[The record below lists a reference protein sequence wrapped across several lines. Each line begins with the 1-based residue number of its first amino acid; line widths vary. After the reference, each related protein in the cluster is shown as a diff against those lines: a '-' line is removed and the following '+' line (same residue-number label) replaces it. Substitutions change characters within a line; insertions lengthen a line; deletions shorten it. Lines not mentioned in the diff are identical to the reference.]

1 MSHHSKAQPAKAS
14 AVNATAIQDADDV
27 RSQRRSQPSSLIS
40 PLALMALGLA
50 GAATA
55 GSPVLSTD
63 QSGDATGVD
72 QNGSDAVN
80 AAAVAQADPLLTE
93 TSPDAVAAT
102 TDSPTDSQD
111 IALDVAQDTA
121 LDTPQVA
128 EAVAVASLDPALA
141 TDLATTD
148 AAPAA
153 DGATALTLKLDMPA
167 LPGTAA
173 EAPQLVAAAPL
184 EGSNTLPAAAPSA
197 AAVGATEF
205 SMGQV
210 AAAVAGLVAVGVAVS
225 GSSESKDTTPPAA
238 PTAALA
244 TDSGASATDGVTKVG
259 TVTVGALE
267 TGGKWEYST
276 NAGTSWATGTGS
288 SFTLADGSYAANA
301 VQVRQ
306 TDAAANVSTIGK
318 IATAITVDNVIA
330 AVTASLST
338 DSGSSATDGITNAT
352 GLALSTAAADV
363 TRSYAVDGAAASA
376 NYVAPTADGKHSVV
390 VTDTDTAGNSA
401 STTLAFTLD
410 KTIATPTVA
419 LSTDS
424 GSSATDGISNL
435 AALSLGAAA
444 ADVTRSYKVDAG
456 AASAS
461 YVAPTA
467 NGAHTVQ
474 VNDTDTAGNTASAS
488 LNFTL
493 DTVGASASISAPTA
507 TTALG
512 ATAKLPITFDG
523 KVAGF
528 DASDL
533 VDAKGGKFGNLA
545 TTDGGTTWTVDFT
558 PNPDRLGPASIA
570 VTGAYTDLA
579 GNAGTASSAAAVK
592 YFAYATASD
601 GDISGAKI
609 YADVDRSGSVT
620 AADIL
625 VGTTGADGSVSVAL
639 DAGQDAYAL
648 LATGGTDISTG
659 LAFTGLLK
667 APAGSTMI
675 TPLTTLVQGLLDAD
689 TSTGSA
695 AAKLA
700 AAQAKVLSALSL
712 PAGIDLTSYDALG
725 IAVGSTTST
734 AAEKAD
740 AARVQSKAIVVANL
754 MVAGSAAL
762 QGSAATGQTVTSAEA
777 GAAVLSA
784 ISAQI
789 ASAGAVPIDLTS
801 TKTMMDLLVS
811 ATINDNKL
819 FSALNPALLT
829 QNIAVA
835 SSSLSVANQ
844 AVTDA
849 MKLAAD
855 NASTSNQFL
864 ASLTDAV
871 KVQTVTQG
879 SVSTAL
885 ASGTAVALDATVLKT
900 QTQAVTSVNL
910 SSTQAGVADKTA
922 PAAPALVGKDT
933 GTSATDGITNVGAVN
948 VTGLEAGSTWEY
960 SSNAGSTW
968 VGGQGSN
975 FVLAEGAYA
984 ANAVQVRQTD
994 AAGNVSVATKSAA
1007 AITVDSSAAAPT
1019 LALASDTGASAADGI
1034 TKVGTVNVT
1043 GLEAGAMWEYN
1054 AGSTW
1059 VAGTGSSFTLA
1070 DGAYASVQVRQTD
1083 VAGNLSAASKA
1094 AAFTVDNTIAKPTVA
1109 LVGDS
1114 GLDPSP
1120 AAADVSRSYSV
1131 DGKSNPSY
1139 VAPQLNGPHEVV
1151 ITDTDTAG
1159 NSATSD
1165 TLKFTLDRKFAPIL
1179 TLNDT
1184 GASKSDGIT
1193 NSGAL
1198 TINDL
1203 PTGFTRSIEVD
1214 GKAAASYVA
1223 PTTDGVH
1230 TVKVTDTD
1238 AAGNVASSSL
1248 SFTLDTVAP
1257 TANVVATSAPNS
1269 AGALTYTVNFSEAV
1283 TGFDASD
1290 IAVVNGKAGAVT
1302 AISASQ
1308 YTVAVTPT
1316 SSTSPVSLA
1325 VSVPAAAGPTAA
1337 NDIAGN
1343 ASSAAAQ
1350 VLQSVLY
1357 GTAGND
1363 ILTVGT
1369 AQDLVY
1375 LGAGTDTVALAT
1387 AAGSTTTA
1395 TDNAYGFGSGDQLD
1409 LRALLNGYTSS
1420 GVADAG
1426 IGFVELK
1433 NLTLT
1438 QGASTTT
1445 VRFDVNFDAATISG
1459 SKISGAVIDLLYD
1472 YSKVSAAQVV
1482 NTNFV
1487 DPVFGGNI
1495 NTWANVVQN
1504 LSGASGNG
1512 KVAVTADLTTTV
1524 NPIIDTAGKAFGVTL
1539 IVNSLVSTFPI
1550 GLESVAA
1557 GGATAIT
1564 TVNGVSTNVDVGITK
1579 VAGAAVTI
1587 GNTGSLEI
1595 VTDTGK
1601 LGTVADNQLHLVTTY
1616 DKASDLTH
1624 LMIQYDTD
1632 AAKGT
1637 TSLSSVVA
1645 MDFGGDVTNLI
1656 PASLIFTGP

>member
-102 TDSPTDSQD
+102 TDSPTGSQD
-111 IALDVAQDTA
+111 ITLDVAQDTA

-141 TDLATTD
+141 ADLATTD

-153 DGATALTLKLDMPA
+153 DGATALKLKLDMPA
-167 LPGTAA
+167 LPGAAA
-173 EAPQLVAAAPL
+173 EAPQLMAAAPL
-184 EGSNTLPAAAPSA
+184 ESSTALPAA
-197 AAVGATEF
+197 AAVGAAEF
-205 SMGQV
+205 SAGQLV
-210 AAAVAGLVAVGVAVS
+210 GVLAGLVAVGAAVS
-225 GSSESKDTTPPAA
+225 GSSESKDSTPPVA
-238 PTAALA
+238 PTATLA
-244 TDSGASATDGVTKVG
+244 TDSGASATDGITKVG
-259 TVTVGALE
+259 TVTVAGLE
-267 TGGKWEYST
+267 AGGKWEYST
-276 NAGTSWATGTGS
+276 NAGTSWTTGTGS

-306 TDAAANVSTIGK
+306 TDAAANVSPIGK
-318 IATAITVDNVIA
+318 SATAITVDNVIA

-352 GLALSTAAADV
+352 DLALSTAAADV

-376 NYVAPTADGKHSVV
+376 SYVAPTADGKHSVV

-410 KTIATPTVA
+410 KTIATPTVV

-444 ADVTRSYKVDAG
+444 ADVTRSYKVDGG

-461 YVAPTA
+461 YVAPTT

-474 VNDTDTAGNTASAS
+474 VNDTDTAGNTASTS
-488 LNFTL
+488 LGFTL

-512 ATAKLPITFDG
+512 ATAKLTITFDG

-579 GNAGTASSAAAVK
+579 GNAGTASSALAVK

-620 AADIL
+620 DADDL

-659 LAFTGLLK
+659 LAFTGLLR

-712 PAGIDLTSYDALG
+712 PASIDLTSYDALG
-725 IAVGSTTST
+725 IAVGSTTAT
-734 AAEKAD
+734 AAD
-740 AARVQSKAIVVANL
+740 KAIAVAVQAQAIAVANL
-754 MVAGSAAL
+754 LVAGTAAL
-762 QGSAATGQTVTSAEA
+762 QGAATTAGGVTSANA
-777 GAAVLSA
+777 GSAVLGALVTQFGSGAAVNLNSA
-784 ISAQI
+784 TTVGSL
-789 ASAGAVPIDLTS
+789 LTS
-801 TKTMMDLLVS
+801 AAADSRVVGSLNAATKAGLIVT
-811 ATINDNKL
+811 
-819 FSALNPALLT
+819 
-829 QNIAVA
+829 A
-835 SSSLSVANQ
+835 STSLSVANQ

-849 MKLAAD
+849 MGLAAA

-871 KVQTVTQG
+871 KVQTVAQG

-922 PAAPALVGKDT
+922 PAAPAPIGKEDT

-1054 AGSTW
+1054 AGGTW

-1094 AAFTVDNTIAKPTVA
+1094 AAITVDNTIAKPTVA

-1114 GLDPSP
+1114 GLNLST

-1131 DGKSNPSY
+1131 DGGAASASY
-1139 VAPQLNGPHEVV
+1139 VAPQLNGAHTVV
-1151 ITDTDTAG
+1151 VTDTDTAG

-1193 NSGAL
+1193 NSAAL

-1203 PTGFTRSIEVD
+1203 PAGFTRSVEVD

-1248 SFTLDTVAP
+1248 SLTLDTVAP
-1257 TANVVATSAPNS
+1257 TATVVASSVPNG
-1269 AGALTYTVNFSEAV
+1269 AGALTYKVNFSEAV

-1343 ASSAAAQ
+1343 ASTAAAQ

-1375 LGAGTDTVALAT
+1375 LGAGIDTVALT
-1387 AAGSTTTA
+1387 SAAGSTATA
-1395 TDNAYGFGSGDQLD
+1395 LDNVYGFGSGDQLD
-1409 LRALLNGYTSS
+1409 LRALLSGYTSS

-1438 QGASTTT
+1438 QGTTTTT
-1445 VRFDVNFDAATISG
+1445 VKFDVNFDAATISG
-1459 SKISGAVIDLLYD
+1459 SKISGAVIDLIYD
-1472 YSKVSAAQVV
+1472 YSKVTAIKVANPPYNADGDSTWSATQ
-1482 NTNFV
+1482 
-1487 DPVFGGNI
+1487 
-1495 NTWANVVQN
+1495 QN
-1504 LSGASGNG
+1504 AANG
-1512 KVAVTADLTTTV
+1512 KVALIADQQTLAA
-1524 NPIIDTAGKAFGVTL
+1524 NPIVDASGKVAGVTL
-1539 IVNSLVSTFPI
+1539 TVSGLVSTFAVGI
-1550 GLESVAA
+1550 ESVAA

-1579 VAGAAVTI
+1579 TAGAVVTI
-1587 GNTGSLEI
+1587 GNTGTLEI

-1601 LGTVADNQLHLVTTY
+1601 LGTVGDNQLHMVTTY

-1624 LMIQYDTD
+1624 LMIQYDTN
-1632 AAKGT
+1632 AAKDT
-1637 TSLSSVVA
+1637 TSLSSVIA

>member
-72 QNGSDAVN
+72 QNGSDAVK
-80 AAAVAQADPLLTE
+80 AAAVAQADPLLTA

-141 TDLATTD
+141 ADLATTD

-153 DGATALTLKLDMPA
+153 DGATALKLKLDMPA
-167 LPGTAA
+167 LPGAAA
-173 EAPQLVAAAPL
+173 EAPQLMAAAPL
-184 EGSNTLPAAAPSA
+184 EGSTALPAAAPAA
-197 AAVGATEF
+197 AAVGAAEF
-205 SMGQV
+205 SAGQLV
-210 AAAVAGLVAVGVAVS
+210 GVLAGLVAVGAAVS
-225 GSSESKDTTPPAA
+225 GSSESKDTTPPVA
-238 PTAALA
+238 PTATLA
-244 TDSGASATDGVTKVG
+244 TDSGASATDGITKVG
-259 TVTVGALE
+259 TVNVAGLE
-267 TGGKWEYST
+267 AGGKWEYST
-276 NAGTSWATGTGS
+276 NAGTSWTTGTSTVS
-288 SFTLADGSYAANA
+288 SFTLPDGSYAANA

-306 TDAAANVSTIGK
+306 TDAAGNVSPIGK

-338 DSGSSATDGITNAT
+338 DSGSSATDAITNAT
-352 GLALSTAAADV
+352 GLTLSTAAADV
-363 TRSYAVDGAAASA
+363 TRSYAVDGAAAGAS
-376 NYVAPTADGKHSVV
+376 YVAPTADGKHSVV

-435 AALSLGAAA
+435 AALSLGNAA
-444 ADVTRSYKVDAG
+444 ADVTRSYKVDGG

-461 YVAPTA
+461 YVAPTT

-474 VNDTDTAGNTASAS
+474 VTDTDTAGNTASTS
-488 LNFTL
+488 LGFTL

-512 ATAKLPITFDG
+512 ATAKLTITFDG

-528 DASDL
+528 DATDL

-579 GNAGTASSAAAVK
+579 GNAGTASSALAVK

-601 GDISGAKI
+601 GDISGANI
-609 YADVDRSGSVT
+609 YLDIDKNGSFTKDVDK
-620 AADIL
+620 L
-625 VGTTGADGSVSVAL
+625 VGTTLADGSVSVAL

-659 LAFTGLLK
+659 LAFTGLLR

-712 PAGIDLTSYDALG
+712 PASIDLTSYDALG
-725 IAVGSTTST
+725 IAVGSTTAT
-734 AAEKAD
+734 AAD
-740 AARVQSKAIVVANL
+740 KAIAVAVQAQAIAVANL
-754 MVAGSAAL
+754 LVAGTAAL
-762 QGSAATGQTVTSAEA
+762 QGAATTAGGVTSANA
-777 GAAVLSA
+777 GSAVLGALVTQFGSGAAVNLNSA
-784 ISAQI
+784 TTVGSL
-789 ASAGAVPIDLTS
+789 LTS
-801 TKTMMDLLVS
+801 AAADSRVVGSLNAATKAGLIVT
-811 ATINDNKL
+811 
-819 FSALNPALLT
+819 
-829 QNIAVA
+829 A
-835 SSSLSVANQ
+835 STSLSVANQ

-849 MKLAAD
+849 MGLAAA

-871 KVQTVTQG
+871 KVQTVAQG

-922 PAAPALVGKDT
+922 PAAPALIGKEDT
-933 GTSATDGITNVGAVN
+933 GTSATDGITNVGAINVN
-948 VTGLEAGSTWEY
+948 GLEAGGKWEY
-960 SSNAGSTW
+960 SSNAGATW

-994 AAGNVSVATKSAA
+994 AAGNVSIVGKSAA

-1054 AGSTW
+1054 AGGTW

-1094 AAFTVDNTIAKPTVA
+1094 AAITVDNTIAKPTVA

-1114 GLDPSP
+1114 GLNLST

-1131 DGKSNPSY
+1131 DGGAASASY
-1139 VAPQLNGPHEVV
+1139 VAPQLNGAHTVV
-1151 ITDTDTAG
+1151 VTDTDTAG

-1193 NSGAL
+1193 NSAAL

-1203 PTGFTRSIEVD
+1203 PAGFTRSVEVD

-1248 SFTLDTVAP
+1248 SLTLDTVAP
-1257 TANVVATSAPNS
+1257 TATVVASSVPNG
-1269 AGALTYTVNFSEAV
+1269 AGALTYKVNFSEAV

-1343 ASSAAAQ
+1343 ASTAAAQ

-1375 LGAGTDTVALAT
+1375 LGAGIDTVALAT

-1395 TDNAYGFGSGDQLD
+1395 TDNVYGFGSGDQLD
-1409 LRALLNGYTSS
+1409 LRALLSGYTSS

-1438 QGASTTT
+1438 QGTTTTT
-1445 VRFDVNFDAATISG
+1445 VKFDVNFDAATISG
-1459 SKISGAVIDLLYD
+1459 SKISGAVIDLIYD
-1472 YSKVSAAQVV
+1472 YSKVTAIKVANPPYNADGDSTWSATQ
-1482 NTNFV
+1482 
-1487 DPVFGGNI
+1487 
-1495 NTWANVVQN
+1495 QN
-1504 LSGASGNG
+1504 AANG
-1512 KVAVTADLTTTV
+1512 KVALIADQQTLAA
-1524 NPIIDTAGKAFGVTL
+1524 NPIVDASGKVAGVTL
-1539 IVNSLVSTFPI
+1539 TVSGLVSTFAVGI
-1550 GLESVAA
+1550 ESVAA

-1579 VAGAAVTI
+1579 TAGALVTI
-1587 GNTGSLEI
+1587 GNTGTLEI

-1601 LGTVADNQLHLVTTY
+1601 LGTVGDNQLHMVTTY

-1624 LMIQYDTD
+1624 LMIQYDTN
-1632 AAKGT
+1632 AAKDT

>member
-102 TDSPTDSQD
+102 TDSPTGSQD
-111 IALDVAQDTA
+111 ITLDVAQDTA

-141 TDLATTD
+141 ADLATTD

-153 DGATALTLKLDMPA
+153 DGATALKLKLDMPA
-167 LPGTAA
+167 LPGAAA
-173 EAPQLVAAAPL
+173 EAPQLMAAAPL
-184 EGSNTLPAAAPSA
+184 ESSTALPAA
-197 AAVGATEF
+197 AAVGAAEF
-205 SMGQV
+205 SAGQLV
-210 AAAVAGLVAVGVAVS
+210 GVLAGLVAVGAAVS
-225 GSSESKDTTPPAA
+225 GSSESKDSTPPVA
-238 PTAALA
+238 PTATLA
-244 TDSGASATDGVTKVG
+244 TDSGASATDGITKVG
-259 TVTVGALE
+259 TVTVAGLE
-267 TGGKWEYST
+267 AGGKWEYST
-276 NAGTSWATGTGS
+276 NAGTSWTTGTGS

-306 TDAAANVSTIGK
+306 TDAAANVSPIGK
-318 IATAITVDNVIA
+318 SATAITVDNVIA

-352 GLALSTAAADV
+352 DLALSTAAADV

-376 NYVAPTADGKHSVV
+376 SYVAPTADGKHSVV

-410 KTIATPTVA
+410 KTIATPTVV

-444 ADVTRSYKVDAG
+444 ADVTRSYKVDGG

-461 YVAPTA
+461 YVAPTT

-474 VNDTDTAGNTASAS
+474 VNDTDTAGNTASTS
-488 LNFTL
+488 LGFTL

-512 ATAKLPITFDG
+512 ATAKLTITFDG

-579 GNAGTASSAAAVK
+579 GNAGTASSALAVK

-620 AADIL
+620 DADDL

-659 LAFTGLLK
+659 LAFTGLLR

-712 PAGIDLTSYDALG
+712 PASIDLTSYDALG
-725 IAVGSTTST
+725 IAVGSTTAT
-734 AAEKAD
+734 AAD
-740 AARVQSKAIVVANL
+740 KAIAVAVQAQAIAVANL
-754 MVAGSAAL
+754 LVAGTAAL
-762 QGSAATGQTVTSAEA
+762 QGAATTAGGVTSANA
-777 GAAVLSA
+777 GSAVLGALVTQFGSGAAVNLNSA
-784 ISAQI
+784 TTVGSL
-789 ASAGAVPIDLTS
+789 LTS
-801 TKTMMDLLVS
+801 AAADSRVVGSLNAATKAGLIVT
-811 ATINDNKL
+811 
-819 FSALNPALLT
+819 
-829 QNIAVA
+829 A
-835 SSSLSVANQ
+835 STSLSVANQ

-849 MKLAAD
+849 MGLAAA

-871 KVQTVTQG
+871 KVQTVAQG

-922 PAAPALVGKDT
+922 PAAPAPIGKEDT

-960 SSNAGSTW
+960 SSNAGATW

-975 FVLAEGAYA
+975 FVLTEGAYA

-994 AAGNVSVATKSAA
+994 AAGNVSIVGKSAA

-1054 AGSTW
+1054 AGGTW

-1094 AAFTVDNTIAKPTVA
+1094 AAITVDNTIAKPTVA

-1114 GLDPSP
+1114 GLNLST

-1131 DGKSNPSY
+1131 DGGAASASY
-1139 VAPQLNGPHEVV
+1139 VAPQLNGAHTVV
-1151 ITDTDTAG
+1151 VTDTDTAG

-1193 NSGAL
+1193 NSAAL

-1203 PTGFTRSIEVD
+1203 PAGFTRSVEVD

-1248 SFTLDTVAP
+1248 SLTLDTVAP
-1257 TANVVATSAPNS
+1257 TATVVASSVPNG
-1269 AGALTYTVNFSEAV
+1269 AGALTYKVNFSEAV

-1343 ASSAAAQ
+1343 ASTAAAQ

-1375 LGAGTDTVALAT
+1375 LGAGIDTVALT
-1387 AAGSTTTA
+1387 SAAGSTATA
-1395 TDNAYGFGSGDQLD
+1395 LDNVYGFGSGDQLD
-1409 LRALLNGYTSS
+1409 LRALLSGYTSS

-1438 QGASTTT
+1438 QGTTTTT
-1445 VRFDVNFDAATISG
+1445 VKFDVNFDAATISG
-1459 SKISGAVIDLLYD
+1459 SKISGAVIDLIYD
-1472 YSKVSAAQVV
+1472 YSKVTAIKVANPPYNADGDSTWSATQ
-1482 NTNFV
+1482 
-1487 DPVFGGNI
+1487 
-1495 NTWANVVQN
+1495 QN
-1504 LSGASGNG
+1504 AANG
-1512 KVAVTADLTTTV
+1512 KVALIADQQTLAA
-1524 NPIIDTAGKAFGVTL
+1524 NPIVDASGKVAGVTL
-1539 IVNSLVSTFPI
+1539 TVSGLVSTFAVGI
-1550 GLESVAA
+1550 ESVAA

-1579 VAGAAVTI
+1579 TAGAVVTI
-1587 GNTGSLEI
+1587 GNTGTLEI

-1601 LGTVADNQLHLVTTY
+1601 LGTVGDNQLHMVTTY

-1624 LMIQYDTD
+1624 LMIQYDTN
-1632 AAKGT
+1632 AAKDT
-1637 TSLSSVVA
+1637 TSLSSVIA

>member
-27 RSQRRSQPSSLIS
+27 RSQRRGQPSSLIS

-72 QNGSDAVN
+72 QDGSDAVN

-111 IALDVAQDTA
+111 ITLDVAQDTA

-141 TDLATTD
+141 ADLATTD

-184 EGSNTLPAAAPSA
+184 EGSTTLPAAAPTA

-267 TGGKWEYST
+267 TGSKWEYST
-276 NAGTSWATGTGS
+276 NAGSSWTTGTGS

-376 NYVAPTADGKHSVV
+376 SYVAPTADGKHSVV

-444 ADVTRSYKVDAG
+444 ADVTRSYKVDGG

-474 VNDTDTAGNTASAS
+474 VTDTDTAGNTANAN

-512 ATAKLPITFDG
+512 ATAKLTITFDG

-545 TTDGGTTWTVDFT
+545 SADGGTTWTVDLT

-570 VTGAYTDLA
+570 VTGAYSDLA

-620 AADIL
+620 AADVL

-659 LAFTGLLK
+659 LAFTGLLR

-725 IAVGSTTST
+725 IAVGSTTAT
-734 AAEKAD
+734 AAD
-740 AARVQSKAIVVANL
+740 KAIAVAVQAQAIAVANL
-754 MVAGSAAL
+754 LVAGTAAL
-762 QGSAATGQTVTSAEA
+762 QGAATTAGGVTSANA
-777 GAAVLSA
+777 GSAVLGALVTQFGSGAAVNLNSA
-784 ISAQI
+784 TTVGSLLTSAAADSQVAGSLNAATKAGLI
-789 ASAGAVPIDLTS
+789 GTASA
-801 TKTMMDLLVS
+801 
-811 ATINDNKL
+811 
-819 FSALNPALLT
+819 
-829 QNIAVA
+829 
-835 SSSLSVANQ
+835 SLSVANQ

-849 MKLAAD
+849 MGVAAA

-871 KVQTVTQG
+871 KVQTVAQG

-885 ASGTAVALDATVLKT
+885 ASGTAVALDTTALKT

-994 AAGNVSVATKSAA
+994 AAGNVGVAGKSAA
-1007 AITVDSSAAAPT
+1007 AITVDSSAAAPS
-1019 LALASDTGASAADGI
+1019 LALASDTGASATDGI

-1043 GLEAGAMWEYN
+1043 GLEAGATWDYN
-1054 AGSTW
+1054 ASGTW

-1070 DGAYASVQVRQTD
+1070 DGAYASGQVRQTD

-1094 AAFTVDNTIAKPTVA
+1094 AAITVDNTIAKPTVA

-1114 GLDPSP
+1114 GLNLST

-1131 DGKSNPSY
+1131 DGGAASASY
-1139 VAPQLNGPHEVV
+1139 VAPQLNGAHTVV
-1151 ITDTDTAG
+1151 VTDLDTAG
-1159 NSATSD
+1159 NSASA
-1165 TLKFTLDRKFAPIL
+1165 TLSFTLDRKFVGPTL
-1179 TLNDT
+1179 TLTDNGVSAT
-1184 GASKSDGIT
+1184 DGIT
-1193 NSGAL
+1193 NAAGL
-1198 TINDL
+1198 TISTPL
-1203 PTGFTRSIEVD
+1203 AGFTRSIAVD
-1214 GKAAASYVA
+1214 GKTVSSYVA

-1248 SFTLDTVAP
+1248 SFTLDTVVP
-1257 TANVVATSAPNS
+1257 TATVVAPSVPNS

-1325 VSVPAAAGPTAA
+1325 VSVPAAGA

-1343 ASSAAAQ
+1343 ASTAAAQ
-1350 VLQSVLY
+1350 VLHSVLF
-1357 GTAGND
+1357 GTSGND

-1369 AQDLVY
+1369 AQDLIY
-1375 LGAGTDTVALAT
+1375 LGVGNDTVALAT

-1395 TDNAYGFGSGDQLD
+1395 TDNTYGFGSGDQLD

>member
-14 AVNATAIQDADDV
+14 AVNATAIQDAGDA
-27 RSQRRSQPSSLIS
+27 RNQRRDAKQPSSLIS

-72 QNGSDAVN
+72 QDGSDAVN
-80 AAAVAQADPLLTE
+80 AAAVAQADSLLTE

-111 IALDVAQDTA
+111 VAHDTA
-121 LDTPQVA
+121 LDTPQVV
-128 EAVAVASLDPALA
+128 EAVAVASMDPALA
-141 TDLATTD
+141 GDLATTD

-153 DGATALTLKLDMPA
+153 DGTTALTLKLDMPA

-173 EAPQLVAAAPL
+173 EAPQLMAAAPL
-184 EGSNTLPAAAPSA
+184 EGSTTSPATAPAA

-210 AAAVAGLVAVGVAVS
+210 AAAVASLVAVGVAVS
-225 GSSESKDTTPPAA
+225 GSSDSKDTTPPAA

-259 TVTVGALE
+259 TVNVAGLE
-267 TGGKWEYST
+267 AGGKWEYST
-276 NAGTSWATGTGS
+276 NAGTSWTTGTGS

-338 DSGSSATDGITNAT
+338 DSGSSATDAITNAT
-352 GLALSTAAADV
+352 GLILSTAAADV
-363 TRSYAVDGAAASA
+363 TRSYAVDGGAAGAS
-376 NYVAPTADGKHSVV
+376 YVAPTADGKHSVV

-461 YVAPTA
+461 YVAPTT

-474 VNDTDTAGNTASAS
+474 VTDTDTAGNIANAS

-512 ATAKLPITFDG
+512 ATAKLTITFDG

-545 TTDGGTTWTVDFT
+545 TTDGGTTWTVDLT

-579 GNAGTASSAAAVK
+579 GNAGTASSAAAAK

-620 AADIL
+620 AADVL

-659 LAFTGLLK
+659 LAFTGLLR

-725 IAVGSTTST
+725 IAVGSTTAT
-734 AAEKAD
+734 AAEKAI
-740 AARVQSKAIVVANL
+740 AVAVQAQAIAVANL
-754 MVAGSAAL
+754 LVAGTAAL
-762 QGSAATGQTVTSAEA
+762 QGAATTAGGVTSANA
-777 GAAVLSA
+777 GSAVLGALVTQFGSGAAVNLNSA
-784 ISAQI
+784 TTVGSLLTTA
-789 ASAGAVPIDLTS
+789 AADSRVVGDLNAA
-801 TKTMMDLLVS
+801 TKTGLIG
-811 ATINDNKL
+811 T
-819 FSALNPALLT
+819 
-829 QNIAVA
+829 A
-835 SSSLSVANQ
+835 STSLSVANQ

-871 KVQTVTQG
+871 KVQTVAQG

-885 ASGTAVALDATVLKT
+885 ASGTAVALDTTALKT

-910 SSTQAGVADKTA
+910 TSTQAGVADKTA
-922 PAAPALVGKDT
+922 PAAPALVGKDS
-933 GTSATDGITNVGAVN
+933 GTSATDGITNVGAIN
-948 VTGLEAGSTWEY
+948 VTGLEAGGKWEY

-975 FVLAEGAYA
+975 LVLAEGAYA

-994 AAGNVSVATKSAA
+994 AAGNVSVAGKSAA
-1007 AITVDSSAAAPT
+1007 AITVDSTAAAPT

-1043 GLEAGAMWEYN
+1043 GLEAGATWEYN
-1054 AGSTW
+1054 ASGTW
-1059 VAGTGSSFTLA
+1059 VAGTGGSFTLA

-1114 GLDPSP
+1114 GLNPSP

-1203 PTGFTRSIEVD
+1203 PAGFTRSIEVD

-1223 PTTDGVH
+1223 PTTNGVH

-1257 TANVVATSAPNS
+1257 TATVVASSVPNS
-1269 AGALTYTVNFSEAV
+1269 AGALTYTINFSEAV

-1308 YTVAVTPT
+1308 YTVAVTPDP
-1316 SSTSPVSLA
+1316 STSPVSLA
-1325 VSVPAAAGPTAA
+1325 VSVPAAGPTAA

-1357 GTAGND
+1357 GTERND

-1375 LGAGTDTVALAT
+1375 LGTGTDTVALAT
-1387 AAGSTTTA
+1387 AAGSTATA
-1395 TDNAYGFGSGDQLD
+1395 IDNVYGFGSGDQLD
-1409 LRALLNGYTSS
+1409 LRALLTGYTSS

-1564 TVNGVSTNVDVGITK
+1564 TANGVSNNVDVGITK
-1579 VAGAAVTI
+1579 TAGAAVTI